1 MKSKASID
9 VRIAKSLNENVKIDE
24 IVAEHV

>member
-9 VRIAKSLNENVKIDE
+9 IRIDKSQNENVKIDE
-24 IVAEHV
+24 IVVEHV